1 MTRISK
7 TLRPSVD
14 VTRRQVKRKI
24 GYAEEEYA
32 ITRRKLQD
40 LEINDEEENG
50 SDSSDEESDNGNVKD
65 EFQND
70 ASQSENL

>member
-1 MTRISK
+1 M
-7 TLRPSVD
+7 D

-50 SDSSDEESDNGNVKD
+50 SDSSDEESDDGNVKD

>member
-14 VTRRQVKRKI
+14 ITRRQVKRKI

-50 SDSSDEESDNGNVKD
+50 SDSSDEESDDGNVKD

-70 ASQSENL
+70 ASQSKNL

>member
-1 MTRISK
+1 M
-7 TLRPSVD
+7 D